1 MIRRAP
7 FYKILSAIHVVFF
20 TSILCFGV
28 ICLSGTLLLLPALGA
43 VFRVGKDFLYDE
55 LDVTNSIVALFFRYL
70 KQALHLE
77 RFFPVSLMV
86 LLNLLGIWAGT
97 RMEKVLYSL
106 ACMVILALLLTL
118 ALYIAGYDTFA
129 GEARSVADVVVA
141 MFLKPLSVVTI
152 LIVMI
157 LCIYFFSGTL
167 AAILLFM
174 GTFFL
179 FVIEVVIFITM
190 LYYLKMT
197 DQLDEADKY
206 AHLVNGKRRK

>member
-1 MIRRAP
+1 MIRKAP
-7 FYKILSAIHVVFF
+7 FYKILSVIHIVFF

-28 ICLSGTLLLLPALGA
+28 IFLTGTLLMLPALGA
-43 VFRVGKDFLYDE
+43 AFRVGKDLLYDE

-77 RFFPVSLMV
+77 RFFPVSLMA
-86 LLNLLGIWAGT
+86 LLNILGIWAAA
-97 RMEKVLYSL
+97 RMENVLYSL
-106 ACMVILALLLTL
+106 VCMVILALLLTL
-118 ALYIAGYDTFA
+118 SLYIAGYDTFA

-141 MFLKPLSVVTI
+141 MFLKPLSVVTL

-157 LCIYFFSGTL
+157 LCVYFFSGTL

-179 FVIEVVIFITM
+179 FVTEVVIFITM
-190 LYYLKMT
+190 LYYLKLT
-197 DQLDEADKY
+197 EKLDEDDKY
-206 AHLVNGKRRK
+206 AYLVNGKRKK